1 MSIDDVKAKVQRILS
16 DKLGSVRIDND
27 GDFVLQNGSSVGFV
41 KVRSWGDDE
50 TIVKVWSP
58 ILSKVKPSPQ
68 LYKWVATSGQE
79 RFFAHVRIIEG
90 DSNQVMIILEH
101 DLLGDYLDPD
111 ELMNTVLS
119 VMLGADEW
127 DDELQKMFGGE
138 RASD

>member
-1 MSIDDVKAKVQRILS
+1 
-16 DKLGSVRIDND
+16 
-27 GDFVLQNGSSVGFV
+27 
-41 KVRSWGDDE
+41 
-50 TIVKVWSP
+50 
-58 ILSKVKPSPQ
+58 

-111 ELMNTVLS
+111 ELMNVVLS
-119 VMLGADEW
+119 VMVTADEW

-138 RASD
+138 KAAD